1 MNRKSAMKKAFATVL
16 TATLLLTSCTT
27 VNDSAASSVS
37 ETETTASEMTTVETT
52 ALFEKADQYPVFKV
66 VIKGSFL
73 RSESE
78 YGENIIASFQEGDEV
93 IVLKEY
99 SFFSLVYTQDGL
111 FGYVD
116 CNNIVP
122 TGEYKKLDIDPSLV
136 KISSREDAVTAL
148 AVDSNA
154 ILPDDAVLNQ
164 SYPVTLIRSTDSN
177 YQQELLP
184 VLLGKNYKKTEDSD
198 DQIQY
203 ESTDPSMPNRYVWIT
218 KSNGNLWFY
227 DSMVTG
233 ERGGEYK
240 APSMNMTPEES
251 LPIAQKKAAEIL
263 GEDRVFLP
271 SQSWL
276 KQLHIGY
283 GDETVY
289 NRATREDNAHVH
301 LFERQTEKGIN
312 ILDGGTK
319 VRIGVNGI
327 SDLYI
332 DCSKYAISDST
343 SAKPISLDEALKAA
357 GKICYNNTTI
367 VLYAELVY
375 SNRVTGNDNFNLSW
389 YLVTNKGNYVVD
401 CVTKNAV
408 CDVYTY

>member
-1 MNRKSAMKKAFATVL
+1 MKKAFATL
-16 TATLLLTSCTT
+16 LSATLLLTSCTV
-27 VNDSAASSVS
+27 VNESAVSSVS
-37 ETETTASEMTTVETT
+37 ETETTFSETT
-52 ALFEKADQYPVFKV
+52 TTIALFEKADQYPVFKV
-66 VIKGSFL
+66 AIKGSFL

-111 FGYVD
+111 LGYVD

-122 TGEYKKLDIDPSLV
+122 TGEYKNLDIDPSSV
-136 KISSREDAVTAL
+136 KISSREDAITAL

-154 ILPDDAVLNQ
+154 ILPDDTILNQ
-164 SYPVTLIRSTDSN
+164 SYPTTLIRSTDSN

-184 VLLGKNYKKTEDSD
+184 ILLGKDYKMTEDSD

-218 KSNGNLWFY
+218 KSNVNLWFY

-263 GEDRVFLP
+263 GEDRVSLP
-271 SQSWL
+271 SQSWI

-289 NRATREDNAHVH
+289 NRATREDYAHIH
-301 LFERQTEKGIN
+301 LFERQTENGIN
-312 ILDGGTK
+312 VLDGGIK

-332 DCSKYAISDST
+332 DCSKYVISGSA

-357 GKICYNNTTI
+357 GMICYNNTTV

-375 SNRVTGNDNFNLSW
+375 SNSVTGNDTFNLSW

-401 CVTKNAV
+401 CVTKTAV

>member
-1 MNRKSAMKKAFATVL
+1 MKKAFATLL
-16 TATLLLTSCTT
+16 TATFLLTSCNA
-27 VNDSAASSVS
+27 VNESTGSSVS
-37 ETETTASEMTTVETT
+37 ETEISSSETTTTVETT

-73 RSESE
+73 RSEKE
-78 YGENIIASFQEGDEV
+78 YGENIIAGLQEGSEV

-99 SFFSLVYTQDGL
+99 DFFSLVYTEDGL
-111 FGYVD
+111 IGYVV
-116 CNNIVP
+116 CSNIQP
-122 TGEYKKLDIDPSLV
+122 TGEYKNPDIDPSSA
-136 KISSREDAVTAL
+136 KISSRDDAVKAL
-148 AVDSNA
+148 EMDSNV
-154 ILPDDAVLNQ
+154 ILPDDTILNQ
-164 SYPVTLIRSTDSN
+164 SYPTTLIRSTDSN

-184 VLLGKNYKKTEDSD
+184 ILLGKDYKMTEDSD

-227 DSMVTG
+227 DAMVTG

-263 GEDRVFLP
+263 GEDRVSLP
-271 SQSWL
+271 SQSWI

-289 NRATREDNAHVH
+289 NRATREDYAHVH
-301 LFERQTEKGIN
+301 LFERQTENGIN
-312 ILDGGTK
+312 VLDGGIK

-332 DCSKYAISDST
+332 DCSKYVISGSA

-357 GKICYNNTTI
+357 GMICYNNTTV

-375 SNRVTGNDNFNLSW
+375 SNRVTGNDTFNLSW

-401 CVTKNAV
+401 CVTKTAV

>member
-1 MNRKSAMKKAFATVL
+1 MKKAFATL
-16 TATLLLTSCTT
+16 LAATFLLTSCTV
-27 VNDSAASSVS
+27 VNESTGSSVS
-37 ETETTASEMTTVETT
+37 ETEISSSETATTVEST

-73 RSESE
+73 RSEKE
-78 YGENIIASFQEGDEV
+78 YGENIIAGLQEGSEV
-93 IVLKEY
+93 IVLEEY
-99 SFFSLVYTQDGL
+99 DFFSLVYTQDGL
-111 FGYVD
+111 IGYVN
-116 CNNIVP
+116 CSNIQP
-122 TGEYKKLDIDPSLV
+122 TGEYKNLDIDPSSV
-136 KISSREDAVTAL
+136 KISSREDAITAL

-154 ILPDDAVLNQ
+154 ILPDDTILNQ
-164 SYPVTLIRSTDSN
+164 SYPTTLIRSTDSN

-184 VLLGKNYKKTEDSD
+184 ILLGKDYKMTEDSD

-263 GEDRVFLP
+263 GEDRVSLP
-271 SQSWL
+271 SQSWI

-289 NRATREDNAHVH
+289 NRATREDYAHVH
-301 LFERQTEKGIN
+301 LFERQTENGIN
-312 ILDGGTK
+312 VLDGGIK

-332 DCSKYAISDST
+332 DCSKYVISGSA

-357 GKICYNNTTI
+357 GMICYNNTTV

-375 SNRVTGNDNFNLSW
+375 SNRVTGNDTFNLSW

-401 CVTKNAV
+401 CVTKTAV

>member
-1 MNRKSAMKKAFATVL
+1 MKKAFATVL
-16 TATLLLTSCTT
+16 TATLLLTSCTV
-27 VNDSAASSVS
+27 VNESAPSSVS
-37 ETETTASEMTTVETT
+37 ETETTFSETTTTIETT

-66 VIKGSFL
+66 AIKGSFL

-122 TGEYKKLDIDPSLV
+122 TGEYKNLDIDPSSV
-136 KISSREDAVTAL
+136 KISSREDAITAL

-164 SYPVTLIRSTDSN
+164 SYPITLIRSTDSN

-184 VLLGKNYKKTEDSD
+184 ILLGKDYKMTEDSD

-203 ESTDPSMPNRYVWIT
+203 ESTDPSMPYRYAWIT

-263 GEDRVFLP
+263 GEERVAIP
-271 SQSWL
+271 SQSYI
-276 KQLHIGY
+276 KHVHISY
-283 GDETVY
+283 GDEATY
-289 NRATREDNAHVH
+289 KRATREDYVH
-301 LFERQTEKGIN
+301 MHIFERQTEKGIN

-327 SDLYI
+327 SDLVI
-332 DCSKYAISDST
+332 DCSKYEIKGSV

-357 GKICYNNTTI
+357 GKICYNNSTK
-367 VLYAELVY
+367 VFYAELVY
-375 SNRVTGNDNFNLSW
+375 SNRVTCDDNFNLSW

-401 CVTKNAV
+401 CVSKTAV
-408 CDVYTY
+408 CDMDTYG

>member
-1 MNRKSAMKKAFATVL
+1 MKKAFATLL
-16 TATLLLTSCTT
+16 TATFLLTSCTAVNEST
-27 VNDSAASSVS
+27 VSGVS
-37 ETETTASEMTTVETT
+37 ETEISSSETTTVEST

-73 RSESE
+73 RSEKE
-78 YGENIIASFQEGDEV
+78 YGENIIAGLQEGSEV

-99 SFFSLVYTQDGL
+99 DFFSLVYTEDGL
-111 FGYVD
+111 IGYVD
-116 CNNIVP
+116 CSNIQP
-122 TGEYKKLDIDPSLV
+122 TSEYKNSDIDPSSA
-136 KISSREDAVTAL
+136 KISSREDAITAL

-154 ILPDDAVLNQ
+154 ILPDDTILNQ
-164 SYPVTLIRSTDSN
+164 SYPTTLIRSTDSN

-184 VLLGKNYKKTEDSD
+184 ILLGKDYKMTEDSD

-263 GEDRVFLP
+263 GEDRVSLP
-271 SQSWL
+271 SQSWI

-289 NRATREDNAHVH
+289 NRATREDYAHIH
-301 LFERQTEKGIN
+301 LFERQTENGIN
-312 ILDGGTK
+312 VLDGGIK

-332 DCSKYAISDST
+332 DCSKYVISGSA
-343 SAKPISLDEALKAA
+343 SAKPISLDEALKVA
-357 GKICYNNTTI
+357 GMICYNNTTV

-375 SNRVTGNDNFNLSW
+375 SNRVTGNDTFNLSW

-401 CVTKNAV
+401 CVTKTAV